1 MVRNKWRGAG
11 LWVALFICASSF
23 IGLSAT
29 DVFAVAGKIVST
41 PEGVTAI
48 SRGELTLELEEPVNN
63 EKEITVRVNQ
73 QGEFETPPGV
83 EERNIKSCRYKNEK
97 GEMTPWFRC
106 GAYLAFGGGAA
117 LATSSAAAHGAS
129 LPQRLLDTWLV
140 IQGGYSVTNGINS
153 TSQGAFPGGATF
165 LEGSGANSISAPSYN
180 FMLQH
185 PFDRFRSKLGGGAP
199 YVFVQ
204 GSKFHGLDADGGIG
218 VSGTGL
224 DRTSLNREVSSAFG
238 GGIGFSYPLYCY
250 DGIRGG
256 DKCFEIGAFVGG
268 KGVRQRVSATA
279 DEAGNLRSFQ
289 DCYTDVVPF
298 GGLTAAAPVLK
309 GIKLVFTYEIIAL
322 YSRDL
327 RGTSFF
333 GNTYDYRSDG
343 GTIHNMWGGVSI
355 NPGKLLF

>member
-1 MVRNKWRGAG
+1 MDAKG
-11 LWVALFICASSF
+11 LLACFFLCV
-23 IGLSAT
+23 GLVGVVAT
-29 DVFAVAGKIVST
+29 DAFAVAGKIVS
-41 PEGVTAI
+41 PPPGVSAL
-48 SRGELTLELEEPVNN
+48 SGGELTLELGEPVGG
-63 EKEITVRVNQ
+63 KTEIIVKLDA
-73 QGEFETPPGV
+73 QGEFVTPPGV
-83 EERNIKSCRYKNEK
+83 DQSNITRCRYKNDK
-97 GEMTPWFRC
+97 GEETGWFRC
-106 GAYLAFGGGAA
+106 GGYLAFGGGTA
-117 LATSSAAAHGAS
+117 LSTSSTAAHGPS
-129 LPQRLLDTWLV
+129 LLHRLLDSEIV
-140 IQGGYSVTNGINS
+140 IQGGYSITNGINS

-165 LEGSGANSISAPSYN
+165 LEGSGANNISAPSYN

-185 PFDRFRSKLGGGAP
+185 PFDRFRSMLGGGAP
-199 YVFVQ
+199 YVFLQ

-224 DRTSLNREVSSAFG
+224 DQTSLNREISAAFG
-238 GGIGFSYPLYCY
+238 GGVGFSYPLYCY

-279 DEAGNLRSFQ
+279 DEAGNLRSFR

-298 GGLTAAAPVLK
+298 GGLTATAPIVK
-309 GIKLVFTYEIIAL
+309 GIKLVFTYEIIAV

-333 GNTYDYRSDG
+333 NNNYEYRSDG
-343 GTIHNMWGGVSI
+343 GTIHNLWGGVSI